1 MSINWLK
8 DTLRL
13 YAQFRK
19 KHPEL
24 SSIQK
29 RASALKVPHNFLWR
43 LERDPNRN
51 VGVNGLNALYNSLK
65 KDLK

>member
-1 MSINWLK
+1 MRINWLK

-19 KHPEL
+19 KHQEL

-29 RASALKVPHNFLWR
+29 RADFLKVPHNFLWR

-51 VGVNGLNALYNSLK
+51 VGVNGLNSLYKSLK
-65 KDLK
+65 KELK